1 MGVSS
6 DIYRP
11 NDYRMDTAW
20 ATREEKEMIKLAVL
34 VVMLFGIAACSTHH
48 TIRVGDSTYSAG
60 IIFNK
65 RTNNE

>member
-1 MGVSS
+1 
-6 DIYRP
+6 
-11 NDYRMDTAW
+11 MDTAG